1 MSIEQELEEKAMMA
15 ELSGIPLVVDEPS
28 PAAEPVPEPEPTPE
42 TEAVPERVELVAGY
56 TKEDFDSLM
65 ASTAEISKLKKALDT
80 ANGTYGQRLQA
91 LTDEISTLRSTKP
104 AAVKPTFSK
113 LNEEYPDIAR
123 LIAEDL
129 QELPVAE
136 QSQVDITEYE
146 RRLDEKIAKFER
158 KVAEEKLRSVHPDY
172 QDIATWS
179 AKPGEPIIFSDM
191 KFGNW
196 LAQQDEESQQIILAG
211 SDPEAL
217 SKVISN
223 YKDSIK
229 VDTPVDVIKA
239 AVQPRGVKSTSIGKS
254 DEELEEE
261 AMRAELAKGFY

>member
-1 MSIEQELEEKAMMA
+1 MSIEQELEEQAMMA

-28 PAAEPVPEPEPTPE
+28 PAAEPVPEV
-42 TEAVPERVELVAGY
+42 EAIPERVELVPGY

-65 ASTAEISKLKKALDT
+65 SSTAEISKLKKALDT

-91 LTDEISTLRSTKP
+91 LTDEIATLRSVK
-104 AAVKPTFSK
+104 VKPTFSK

-261 AMRAELAKGFY
+261 AMRAEMAKAYY